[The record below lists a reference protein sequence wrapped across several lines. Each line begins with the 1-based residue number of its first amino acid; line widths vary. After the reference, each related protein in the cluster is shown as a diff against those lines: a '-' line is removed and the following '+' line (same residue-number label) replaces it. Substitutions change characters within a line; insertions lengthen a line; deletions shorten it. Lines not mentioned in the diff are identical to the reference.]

1 MYKHFNEVLSQN
13 EKKRSLPIT
22 FGTNRLREFMDEA
35 QVVDLGLLGLT
46 FTWNNKRK
54 GRHNIKQRIDKV
66 MALLNGF
73 TIFQMLVSIICK

>member
-73 TIFQMLVSIICK
+73 TIF